1 MITIR
6 KATVDDIA
14 SIITIGTETFLDTYL
29 ASTPETAVRSFAKQV
44 FDENTL
50 IAEIQSTSVFYHL
63 MYQEKMLVG
72 YSKVVLNVSNEHIDS
87 TQVTKLDR
95 FYVLKEFHGKG
106 FGKLLFDFFVNF
118 TKKQEQQGIWLY
130 VLIENER
137 AVNFY
142 TKNNF
147 KVVGYHDFVVSETH
161 TNPNHVLFL
170 EY

>member
-1 MITIR
+1 MTTIR
-6 KATVDDIA
+6 KATIDDIP
-14 SIITIGTETFLDTYL
+14 SIITIGTKTFLDTYL
-29 ASTPETAVRSFAKQV
+29 ASTPEKAVRAFAKQV
-44 FDENTL
+44 FDKGILE
-50 IAEIQSTSVFYHL
+50 AEIQSSSVFYHL
-63 MYQEKMLVG
+63 IYQEEILVG
-72 YSKVVLNVSNEHIDS
+72 YSKVVLNSENEHIH
-87 TQVTKLDR
+87 QKPIAKLDR

-118 TKKQEQQGIWLY
+118 TKKQAQQGIWLY

-147 KVVGYHDFVVSETH
+147 TIAGYHDFVVTETH
-161 TNPNHVLFL
+161 TNPNHVMFL

>member
-1 MITIR
+1 MRT
-6 KATVDDIA
+6 
-14 SIITIGTETFLDTYL
+14 
-29 ASTPETAVRSFAKQV
+29 
-44 FDENTL
+44 
-50 IAEIQSTSVFYHL
+50 EIQSSSVFYHL
-63 MYQEKMLVG
+63 IYQETILVG
-72 YSKVVLNVSNEHIDS
+72 YSKIVLNVSNEHIDS

-106 FGKLLFDFFVNF
+106 IGKLLFDFFVDF
-118 TKKQEQQGIWLY
+118 TKQQHQQGIWLY
-130 VLIENER
+130 VLIENKR

-147 KVVGYHDFVVSETH
+147 KIVGYHDFVVSETR

>member
-14 SIITIGTETFLDTYL
+14 SIITIGTKTFLDTYL
-29 ASTPETAVRSFAKQV
+29 ASTPEKAIRSFAKQV
-44 FDENTL
+44 FDKNTL
-50 IAEIQSTSVFYHL
+50 RAEIQSSSACYHL
-63 MYQEKMLVG
+63 MYQKDTLIG
-72 YSKVVLNVSNEHIDS
+72 YSKIVLNVSNEHIDS

-106 FGKLLFDFFVNF
+106 FGKLLFDFFVDF

-130 VLIENER
+130 VLIENKR
-137 AVNFY
+137 AVHFY
-142 TKNNF
+142 TKSNF
-147 KVVGYHDFVVSETH
+147 KVVGYHDFVVSETI
-161 TNPNHVLFL
+161 TNPNYVMFL

>member
-1 MITIR
+1 MLLFI
-6 KATVDDIA
+6 
-14 SIITIGTETFLDTYL
+14 L
-29 ASTPETAVRSFAKQV
+29 
-44 FDENTL
+44 
-50 IAEIQSTSVFYHL
+50 
-63 MYQEKMLVG
+63 LVG

-147 KVVGYHDFVVSETH
+147 KVVGYHDFVVSKQA
-161 TNPNHVLFL
+161 
-170 EY
+170 